1 MSGKFRWFNF
11 YNHFF
16 FYCGRGRRRRSRWWS
31 SLWFWLSGG
40 THRSLN
46 QWWVIKVLIWSML
59 ISPRHNYT
67 CRQHSASPTHWIL
80 TKKNKNYPLLW
91 NEVLC
96 FDEMNILKKILFEN
110 AKLKSLVG
118 MMVSRNETSSA
129 TKFSKFW
136 VDVIILSFLLNSISV
151 SFDWRTQESW
161 TKMAGMLFFFL
172 LLKHEGRK
180 RGKSLSKYQEKYG
193 RILCFLAFCLL
204 FFLE

>member
-1 MSGKFRWFNF
+1 MVGHQGADLVDANF
-11 YNHFF
+11 PLDIIIHAGNI
-16 FYCGRGRRRRSRWWS
+16 
-31 SLWFWLSGG
+31 
-40 THRSLN
+40 
-46 QWWVIKVLIWSML
+46 QP
-59 ISPRHNYT
+59 PR
-67 CRQHSASPTHWIL
+67 PTEFSQ
-80 TKKNKNYPLLW
+80 KKNKNYPLLW